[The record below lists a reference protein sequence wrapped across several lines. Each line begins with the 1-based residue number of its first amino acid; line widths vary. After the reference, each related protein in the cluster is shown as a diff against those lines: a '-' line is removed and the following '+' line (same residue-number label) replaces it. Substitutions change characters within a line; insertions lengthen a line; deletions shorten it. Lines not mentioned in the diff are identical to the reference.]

1 MRLLQV
7 YPLTLLLLIF
17 LWACQGS
24 PETVDTANNV
34 VTAAETDAIS
44 SGEWVSLF
52 DGQHTDAWRNFKG
65 EGLNWKVED
74 GLFTTEGNQ
83 GDIITKDTYENFELE
98 FEWKIERGGNSGV
111 MFNVL
116 EGDEYDYTF
125 ETGPEYQLIDNDN
138 YEEVHNYKLEPSQ
151 VTAANY
157 ALHTPKDHNLNP
169 AGEFNTSRI
178 LVNEGH
184 VEHWINGEKVVEYDL
199 WSSDWEQAV
208 AQTKFRDMPAYG
220 KASSGHIALQDHG
233 DIVWFKSI
241 RIREL

>member
-1 MRLLQV
+1 MKSLLKNLM
-7 YPLTLLLLIF
+7 PLAMIV
-17 LWACQGS
+17 LWNCQS
-24 PETVDTANNV
+24 TPQNQDTTSEAV
-34 VTAAETDAIS
+34 SSAETDTTS
-44 SGEWVSLF
+44 EEWVLLF
-52 DGQHTDAWRNFKG
+52 DGQNTDAWRNFKG
-65 EGLNWKVED
+65 EDLSWKVED
-74 GLFTTEGNQ
+74 GLLTTAGNQ
-83 GDIITKDTYENFELE
+83 GDIITKDTYENFELV
-98 FEWKIERGGNSGV
+98 FEWKIEKGGNSGV

-116 EGDEYDYTF
+116 EGDDYDYTF

-157 ALHTPKDHNLNP
+157 ALHIPRDHSLNP

-184 VEHWINGEKVVEYDL
+184 VEHWINGDKVVEYDL

-208 AQTKFRDMPAYG
+208 AQTKFKDMPAYG
-220 KASSGHIALQDHG
+220 KAASGHIALQDHG